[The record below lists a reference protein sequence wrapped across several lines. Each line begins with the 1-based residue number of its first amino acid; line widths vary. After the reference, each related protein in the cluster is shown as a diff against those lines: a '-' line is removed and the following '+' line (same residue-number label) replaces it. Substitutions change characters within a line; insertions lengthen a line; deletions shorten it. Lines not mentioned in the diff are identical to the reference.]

1 MVLTHPGAIKYLPV
15 KKANRIVI
23 AKLMEKP
30 GYAETLIVS
39 DDEEDF
45 VPVMLGMIAC
55 PAIRTVSEAV
65 DAAARCYKGLPISE
79 VSISHKEMTEQEAY
93 SVIMGKNV
101 DIPPKKVLRKRWLQW
116 LYSDCSDDAW
126 KKDAEKRWQKE
137 FRCNESLWDGSESAF
152 STP

>member
-65 DAAARCYKGLPISE
+65 DAAARCYEWLPISE

-116 LYSDCSDDAW
+116 LYSDCLDDAW

-137 FRCNESLWDGSESAF
+137 FRCNESLWDGGESAF